1 MTNFTLG
8 LHSNFLG
15 AAATAA
21 QEVQLV
27 AFQTRDLIRYFLIIV
42 ILLGTPL

>member
-21 QEVQLV
+21 QEVHHVTFKTKGLM
-27 AFQTRDLIRYFLIIV
+27 R
-42 ILLGTPL
+42 